1 MADRMG
7 HRAEDAREC
16 DAPDP
21 RLPDRRR
28 APSASD
34 RRRGRLGPS
43 AIVLHGAGPL
53 VSGQTG
59 RLRPGPA
66 RRWSRLPASW
76 RCVLRD
82 GRLRTLPVRRRL
94 GVRDVPRRAAA
105 GRGRR
110 TRLVDLRGAVVVP
123 GFIDSHAHVAD
134 SAGERG
140 WTRLDGTRDLE
151 DAMARLRKT
160 ASSTPHGGWVIGIDW
175 DEAKWPERR
184 FLTRD
189 DLDRVSTEHAVVARR
204 IDCHIGSLNSTA
216 LERAAALIGVR
227 GFDVDA
233 SGRPTGIL
241 TEDAFAE
248 FHLRFEGGEAAFER
262 ALPAMARMAQRL
274 GITSIHDVVGR
285 AGLRAHQAAQRAGRS
300 RVRVYAMPRDSILHA
315 LVEGGL
321 RTGFGDP
328 WLRLGPIKI
337 FADGSLGAYTAALAA
352 PYVGRPGEKGMLI
365 HSPTELRSILMTAH
379 EAGFQTATHAIGDAA
394 IRLVVETLDEIQDS
408 APRKDARHRIEH
420 YELPDAEVLRRTK
433 AAGIVA
439 SCQPNFIGQWSG
451 PGDVYESRL
460 GRERSVANNPFHK
473 ILRAGI
479 PMCFGS
485 DGMPYGPLFG
495 IHWAVNGFFE
505 DQRISPEDAIRAAT
519 AGGAYASFSESET
532 GTLEAGKLADFVVLR
547 GDPFETPERIAQL
560 RVGST
565 WIGGE
570 RVYAGS
576 PKS

>member
-1 MADRMG
+1 MAGDADVVFVDGKVFTASRERPWAKGLAVRGDRLLAVG
-7 HRAEDAREC
+7 SSTQAE
-16 DAPDP
+16 
-21 RLPDRRR
+21 
-28 APSASD
+28 
-34 RRRGRLGPS
+34 
-43 AIVLHGAGPL
+43 
-53 VSGQTG
+53 
-59 RLRPGPA
+59 
-66 RRWSRLPASW
+66 RW
-76 RCVLRD
+76 
-82 GRLRTLPVRRRL
+82 
-94 GVRDVPRRAAA
+94 
-105 GRGRR
+105 RGRR

-123 GFIDSHAHVAD
+123 GFVDAHAHIAD

-151 DAMARLRKT
+151 DALARLRK
-160 ASSTPHGGWVIGIDW
+160 AAASTPRGGWVVGIDW

-184 FLTRD
+184 FLDRD
-189 DLDRVSTEHAVVARR
+189 DLDRVSTDHAVVARR

-216 LERAAALIGVR
+216 LERAADLVGVR

-248 FHLRFEGGEAAFER
+248 FHLRFEGGEAAIER
-262 ALPAMARMAQRL
+262 GLPVMARMAHRL

-285 AGLRAHQAAQRAGRS
+285 AALKAHQGAQRAGRP
-300 RVRVYAMPRDSILHA
+300 RVRVYAMPRDSLLPA

-365 HSPTELRSILMTAH
+365 HSPTELRSILMRAH

-394 IRLVVETLDEIQDS
+394 IRLVVESLEEVQDS
-408 APRKDARHRIEH
+408 APRKGARHRIEH
-420 YELPDAEVLRRTK
+420 YELPDADVLRRTR

-451 PGDVYESRL
+451 PRDVYESRL
-460 GRERSVANNPFHK
+460 GEARSAANNPFQK

-479 PMCFGS
+479 PLCFGS

-505 DQRISPEDAIRAAT
+505 DQHISPEDAIRAAT
-519 AGGAYASFSESET
+519 AGGAYASFSEDET
-532 GTLEAGKLADFVVLR
+532 GTLEAGKLADFVILR

-560 RVGST
+560 RIGST
-565 WIGGE
+565 WIAGE
-570 RVYAGS
+570 RVYAES
-576 PKS
+576 PG

>member
-1 MADRMG
+1 MAGDADVVFVDGKVFTASRERPWAKGLAVRGDRLLAVG
-7 HRAEDAREC
+7 SSAQAE
-16 DAPDP
+16 
-21 RLPDRRR
+21 
-28 APSASD
+28 
-34 RRRGRLGPS
+34 
-43 AIVLHGAGPL
+43 
-53 VSGQTG
+53 
-59 RLRPGPA
+59 
-66 RRWSRLPASW
+66 RW
-76 RCVLRD
+76 
-82 GRLRTLPVRRRL
+82 
-94 GVRDVPRRAAA
+94 
-105 GRGRR
+105 RGRR

-123 GFIDSHAHVAD
+123 GFVDAHAHIAD

-151 DAMARLRKT
+151 DALARLRKAA
-160 ASSTPHGGWVIGIDW
+160 ASRPRGGWVVGIDW

-184 FLTRD
+184 FLDRD
-189 DLDRVSTEHAVVARR
+189 DLDRVSTDHAVVARR
-204 IDCHIGSLNSTA
+204 IDCHVGSLNSTA
-216 LERAAALIGVR
+216 LERAADLVGVR

-248 FHLRFEGGEAAFER
+248 FHLRFEGGEAAIER
-262 ALPAMARMAQRL
+262 GLPVMARMAHRL

-285 AGLRAHQAAQRAGRS
+285 AALKAHQGVQRAGRP
-300 RVRVYAMPRDSILHA
+300 RIRVYAMPRDSLLPA

-365 HSPTELRSILMTAH
+365 HSPTELRSILMRAH

-394 IRLVVETLDEIQDS
+394 IRLVVESLEEVQDS
-408 APRKDARHRIEH
+408 APRKGARHRIEH
-420 YELPDAEVLRRTK
+420 YELPDADVLRRTR

-451 PGDVYESRL
+451 PRDVYESRL
-460 GRERSVANNPFHK
+460 GEARSAANNPFQK

-479 PMCFGS
+479 PLCFGS

-505 DQRISPEDAIRAAT
+505 DQHISPEDAIRAAT
-519 AGGAYASFSESET
+519 AGGAYASFSEDET
-532 GTLEAGKLADFVVLR
+532 GTLEAGKLADFVILR
-547 GDPFETPERIAQL
+547 GDPFETPEWIAQL
-560 RVGST
+560 RIGST
-565 WIGGE
+565 WIAGE

-576 PKS
+576 PG

>member
-1 MADRMG
+1 MAGDADVVFVDGKVFTASRERPWAKGLAVRGDRLLAVG
-7 HRAEDAREC
+7 SSTQAE
-16 DAPDP
+16 
-21 RLPDRRR
+21 
-28 APSASD
+28 
-34 RRRGRLGPS
+34 
-43 AIVLHGAGPL
+43 
-53 VSGQTG
+53 
-59 RLRPGPA
+59 
-66 RRWSRLPASW
+66 RW
-76 RCVLRD
+76 
-82 GRLRTLPVRRRL
+82 
-94 GVRDVPRRAAA
+94 
-105 GRGRR
+105 RGRR

-175 DEAKWPERR
+175 DEVKWPERR

-216 LERAAALIGVR
+216 LERAADLVGVR

-262 ALPAMARMAQRL
+262 GLPAMARMAQRL

-394 IRLVVETLDEIQDS
+394 IRLVVETLEEIQDS

-460 GRERSVANNPFHK
+460 GRERSVANNPFQK

>member
-1 MADRMG
+1 MAGDADVVLVDGKVFTASRERPWAKALAVRGDRLLAVG
-7 HRAEDAREC
+7 SSAQAERW
-16 DAPDP
+16 
-21 RLPDRRR
+21 
-28 APSASD
+28 
-34 RRRGRLGPS
+34 RGRG
-43 AIVLHGAGPL
+43 
-53 VSGQTG
+53 
-59 RLRPGPA
+59 
-66 RRWSRLPASW
+66 
-76 RCVLRD
+76 
-82 GRLRTLPVRRRL
+82 
-94 GVRDVPRRAAA
+94 
-105 GRGRR
+105 

-123 GFIDSHAHVAD
+123 GFIDAHAHMAD
-134 SAGERG
+134 SAGERE

-151 DAMARLRKT
+151 DALARLRKA
-160 ASSTPHGGWVIGIDW
+160 ASPTPRGGWVVGIDW

-184 FLTRD
+184 FLTRE
-189 DLDRVSTEHAVVARR
+189 DLDRVSTDHAVVARR
-204 IDCHIGSLNSTA
+204 IDCHIGSLNSVA
-216 LERAAALIGVR
+216 LERAANLVGVR

-248 FHLRFEGGEAAFER
+248 FHLRFEAGEVAIEQG
-262 ALPAMARMAQRL
+262 LPAMARMAHRL

-285 AGLRAHQAAQRAGRS
+285 AGSRAHQRAQRAGRS
-300 RVRVYAMPRDSILHA
+300 RVRVYAMPRDSLLNA
-315 LVEGGL
+315 LVDGGL

-352 PYVGRPGEKGMLI
+352 PYAGRPGEKGMLI

-394 IRLVVETLDEIQDS
+394 IRLVVDTLEDVQDS

-420 YELPDAEVLRRTK
+420 YELPDADVLQRTK

-451 PGDVYESRL
+451 PGDVYETRL
-460 GRERSVANNPFHK
+460 GGERSAANNPFRK

-495 IHWAVNGFFE
+495 IHWAVNGFFP
-505 DQRISPEDAIRAAT
+505 DQRISPEDAIRAST
-519 AGGAYASFSESET
+519 AGGANASFSESET

-547 GDPFETPERIAQL
+547 GDPFDTPERIAQL
-560 RVGST
+560 RIGST

-570 RVYAGS
+570 RAYAGS